1 MVGSKLTMAC
11 CFSHQTATTEDIK
24 LWDVLGYLKGSVHEP
39 HLSVD
44 ASR

>member
-1 MVGSKLTMAC
+1 MVGSKLTMAS

-24 LWDVLGYLKGSVHEP
+24 LWDYLKGSVHEP